1 MTNSI
6 LPLANWGIGTALII
20 FFAVLCVALTVI
32 VLSFVF
38 GGKKKDDGDTATF
51 GEDKQL

>member
-20 FFAVLCVALTVI
+20 FFAVLCVGLTVI

-38 GGKKKDDGDTATF
+38 GGKKKDDGDAAPF
-51 GEDKQL
+51 SEE